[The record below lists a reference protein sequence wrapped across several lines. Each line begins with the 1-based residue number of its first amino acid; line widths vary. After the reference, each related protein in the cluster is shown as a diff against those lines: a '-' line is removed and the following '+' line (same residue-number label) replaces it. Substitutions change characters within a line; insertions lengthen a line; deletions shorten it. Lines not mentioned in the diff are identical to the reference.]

1 MSKKEITTLINELY
15 NVAKCIR
22 ITKKYINK
30 LTAEHLEIME
40 ILPHLEKLER
50 FPKVAEFVEELQKRG
65 EILPHHK
72 KIEWQG
78 LKSEQKEYYYI
89 LDQLNGVRLTKKH
102 RDALEKIFKIIDN

>member
-15 NVAKCIR
+15 NVAQCIK

-40 ILPHLEKLER
+40 ILPLLADLER
-50 FPKVAEFVEELQKRG
+50 FPKVAEFAEELRKRG

-72 KIEWQG
+72 KIEWRG
-78 LKSEQKEYYYI
+78 LKNEQEEYNDI
-89 LDQLNGVRLTKKH
+89 LEKLNGVRLTKKH

>member
-15 NVAKCIR
+15 NVAQCIK

-30 LTAEHLEIME
+30 LTSEHLEIVE
-40 ILPHLEKLER
+40 ILPYLEELER
-50 FPKVAEFVEELQKRG
+50 FPKVKEFIKDLEKRCD
-65 EILPHHK
+65 ILPHHK

-78 LKSEQKEYYYI
+78 LKSEQEEYYYI